1 MRRTL
6 LLLTTMVT
14 GVLLVSGV
22 AYALTFTCDSVDD
35 QDPDPGECQGTPDA
49 DRIDGTL
56 EGAEVIRALAGN
68 DKVDGFGGRD
78 EVYGGRGNDVVDG
91 WHSSDTI
98 YGGSGDDGSAEGTT
112 FKTPTK
118 DTTNL
123 EGGEDSDKVYGGEGD
138 DWIDAAAHDLST
150 DNPGS
155 VDRSYGEEGNDR
167 IYAIDGNEDIID
179 CGPGTNDL
187 VRRDVGID
195 TTTGCEERRSQ

>member
-56 EGAEVIRALAGN
+56 EGAEVIKALAGN
-68 DKVDGFGGRD
+68 DKVDGFGGSD

-98 YGGSGDDGSAEGTT
+98 YGGSGDDGSAEGTN
-112 FKTPTK
+112 FKTAM
-118 DTTNL
+118 NL
-123 EGGEDSDKVYGGEGD
+123 EGTTASDKVYGGEGD
-138 DWIDAAAHDLST
+138 DWIDAATFDT
-150 DNPGS
+150 PGS

-167 IYAIDGNEDIID
+167 IYAIDGNEDIIN
-179 CGPGTNDL
+179 CGPGTGDI

-195 TTTGCEERRSQ
+195 TINNCEERRSQ